1 MNPRI
6 ASIENLIA
14 RDPGGRNVFG
24 LVLADQLRLAAQSLR
39 LARRVALVSGFFVPE
54 AGAGETDGPPGAKI
68 VGDALQ
74 SLHIPVD
81 FITDE
86 RNAPLFRALG
96 VEPRVFD
103 GGRDVVA
110 AACARYLDEHRPTH
124 LLSIERVGRGVDGR
138 YRNMRGVDITATTAP
153 LDELFVQASR
163 RGLTT
168 IGIGDGGNE
177 IGMGRVFADALA
189 SVNHGPLLATI
200 VPTDFCLAAGVSNWG
215 ALGLVGALSVLE
227 GRDLLPSGDRLV
239 ADVQR
244 MVSVGGAVDGVTHRP
259 EATIDGLAL
268 AESVRVLEEIRHH
281 VTPSP
286 FERGTP
292 LTVGVLGFGVTG
304 RAAVAL
310 LQRHGHL
317 VRLSDVR
324 AVTLDPGMVVE
335 GVESG
340 GHTLEFLKACDVVVV
355 SPGIR
360 ADLPVREALHRAGI
374 PIMSALEMG
383 YAFCGNRVI
392 AVTGTI
398 GKRTTVEL
406 MERLFRAA
414 GRAVAIGGN
423 RGAPL
428 AAMLLDQESASAEQ
442 RATFVLAVSSFQLE
456 TIVHFRPHIA
466 IMLNIDEAHLD
477 RHRTVAEYVR
487 IKSRIFMNHHPDDVL
502 ILNYDDVRLRP
513 LARKHHGRTFYVST
527 RQVVDRGAWIDRGV
541 LHLNTMGSVE
551 ALGTSAAPFP
561 EDLLSAL
568 LAARL
573 SGIESDAL
581 ATALRHVG
589 MTETGA

>member
-24 LVLADQLRLAAQSLR
+24 LVVADQLRLAAQSLR
-39 LARRVALVSGFFVPE
+39 LARRVALVSGFFIPE
-54 AGAGETDGPPGAKI
+54 AGAGETDGPPGARVI
-68 VGDALQ
+68 GDALR
-74 SLHIPVD
+74 SLGISID

-96 VEPRVFD
+96 IEPLVFN
-103 GGRDVVA
+103 GGRDAVA
-110 AACARYLDEHRPTH
+110 TACTRYLDEHRPTH

-138 YRNMRGVDITATTAP
+138 YRNMKGQDISDSTAP

-189 SVNHGPLLATI
+189 SVHHGPLLATI

-227 GRDLLPSGDRLV
+227 GRDLLPSGERLV
-239 ADVQR
+239 DDVQR
-244 MVSVGGAVDGVTHRP
+244 MVSVGGAVDGVTGRR

-268 AESVRVLEEIRHH
+268 TESVRVLEEIRHH
-281 VTPSP
+281 VSPSP
-286 FERGTP
+286 FDRGTP

-310 LQRHGHL
+310 LQQHGHR
-317 VRLSDVR
+317 VRVSDMR
-324 AVTLDPGMVVE
+324 AVTLDPGMIVD
-335 GVESG
+335 GVETG
-340 GHTLEFLKACDVVVV
+340 AHTLAFFKACDVVVV

-360 ADLPVREALHRAGI
+360 ADLPIREMLHHASI
-374 PIMSALEMG
+374 PIMSALEMAF
-383 YAFCGNRVI
+383 AFCGNPVI

-406 MERLFRAA
+406 AERLFRSA

-423 RGAPL
+423 RGTPL
-428 AAMLLDQESASAEQ
+428 AAMLLDPEVVAPS
-442 RATFVLAVSSFQLE
+442 RHATIALAVSSFQLE

-502 ILNYDDVRLRP
+502 ILNYDDLRLRP

-527 RQVVDRGAWIDRGV
+527 RQAVDRGAWIEQGV
-541 LHLNTMGSVE
+541 LHLNTLGPVE
-551 ALGTSAAPFP
+551 ALGTSAVPFP

-573 SGIESDAL
+573 SGIDADVL
-581 ATALRHVG
+581 ATALRDPRVVG
-589 MTETGA
+589 TSV